1 MREPLAQLRAADVW
15 RRREAEAHAAATAQC
30 QQAVAVQARAD
41 LELLVRQLIWPYSA
55 GDISTHLTVLNPA
68 APLRAKRPP
77 SCTC

>member
-41 LELLVRQLIWPYSA
+41 LELLVRQLSY
-55 GDISTHLTVLNPA
+55 GLTQPGT
-68 APLRAKRPP
+68 
-77 SCTC
+77 SQHTSQS